1 MVLFGPSGCG
11 EEFTAEGHKGI
22 MEVPAWIKG
31 KGLDAYEYSFGHGYQ
46 MTTETAKV
54 AGEKFKEY
62 DVKLSLHA
70 PFYINFANPSE
81 EMYQKTQGYIYTGIR
96 FLKAF
101 GADRLVF
108 HPASC
113 GKIPREEAI
122 ALTRDRFK
130 ETFDKMESEGLLEGV
145 LLCPETMGK
154 TLQIGTYKEVVDL
167 CKLNSHLVPTF
178 DFGHINSLEG
188 GSLKSKEDYRRI
200 LDYSLENIGYEKTN
214 NAHIHFSKIMYG
226 AKGEIKHLNY
236 DDIEY
241 GPEFD
246 GLAELLIEYNLSP
259 RVICESMSMM
269 PHDALIMKKIYHKLL
284 DKHNNLWY
292 IIKRENKRR

>member
-11 EEFTAEGHKGI
+11 DLFVEEGHKGI
-22 MEVPAWIKG
+22 MEVPKWIKD

-46 MTTETAKV
+46 MTTETAAK

-70 PFYINFANPSE
+70 PFYINFANPDE
-81 EMYQKTQGYIYTGIR
+81 EMFQKTKGYIYTGIK

-101 GADRLVF
+101 GADRLIF

-113 GKIPREEAI
+113 GKQTREEAL
-122 ALTRDRFK
+122 ALTSKRFA
-130 ETFDKMESEGLLEGV
+130 ETFDRMQEENLLDGLF
-145 LLCPETMGK
+145 LCPETMGK
-154 TLQIGTYKEVVDL
+154 TMQIGTYKEIVDL
-167 CKLNSHLVPTF
+167 CKLNKHLVPTF

-188 GSLKSKEDYRRI
+188 GTLKTKDDFRRI
-200 LDYSLENIGYEKTN
+200 LDYSLENIGFEKTSN
-214 NAHIHFSKIMYG
+214 CHIHFSKIQYG
-226 AKGEIKHLNY
+226 AKGEIKHLNF
-236 DDIEY
+236 DDMIY

-246 GLAELLIEYNLSP
+246 GLAEILVEYKLSP

-269 PHDALIMKKIYHKLL
+269 PQDAQLMKKIYLKML
-284 DKHNNLWY
+284 DK
-292 IIKRENKRR
+292 